1 MVTAVSFCHWLAW
14 PTHCRAPDLPRLASC
29 RSSLLGEDH
38 TSIQQWLA
46 VRCLLMGNK
55 VSDETLMLEYAQGD
69 AASFETLYRRHKD
82 AMYRYLL
89 RQCQNSAIAEELFQ
103 DIWLRIVNARQ
114 NYSVKASFRT
124 WLYQIAHN
132 RLIDHYRRQNT
143 RKLESYLDNAVL
155 ENTASTEVSD
165 PQRIVNGQQQA
176 TQLLELIADL
186 PEAQREAFLLKEEAG
201 MTLEEIAAATGA
213 KSETVK
219 SRLRYAFNRLRQKIG
234 LD

>member
-1 MVTAVSFCHWLAW
+1 
-14 PTHCRAPDLPRLASC
+14 
-29 RSSLLGEDH
+29 
-38 TSIQQWLA
+38 
-46 VRCLLMGNK
+46 MGNK

-69 AASFETLYRRHKD
+69 AAAFETLYRRHKD

-219 SRLRYAFNRLRQKIG
+219 SRLRYAFNRLRQKMG

>member
-14 PTHCRAPDLPRLASC
+14 PTHCQAPDLPNLYPC
-29 RSSLLGEDH
+29 WSSPLGEGH

-46 VRCLLMGNK
+46 VRCLLMGDK

-89 RQCQNSAIAEELFQ
+89 RQCQNSATAEELFQ
-103 DIWLRIVNARQ
+103 DIWLRIINARQ
-114 NYSVKASFRT
+114 DYSVKASFRT

-176 TQLLELIADL
+176 TQLLQLIADL

-201 MTLEEIAAATGA
+201 MTLAEIATDTGA

-219 SRLRYAFNRLRQKIG
+219 SRLRYAFNRLREKMG

>member
-1 MVTAVSFCHWLAW
+1 MSQ
-14 PTHCRAPDLPRLASC
+14 R
-29 RSSLLGEDH
+29 E
-38 TSIQQWLA
+38 
-46 VRCLLMGNK
+46 
-55 VSDETLMLEYAQGD
+55 SDETLMLEYAKGD
-69 AASFETLYRRHKD
+69 AAAFETLYRRYKD

-89 RQCQNSAIAEELFQ
+89 RQCNNSAIAEELFQ
-103 DIWLRIVNARQ
+103 DVWLRIVNARQ
-114 NYSVKASFRT
+114 NYTVKASFRT

-143 RKLESYLDNAVL
+143 RMPESYLEDAIL
-155 ENTASTEVSD
+155 ENAATPEVSD

-176 TQLLELIADL
+176 AHLIELIADL

-201 MTLEEIAAATGA
+201 MTLDEIAAATGA

-219 SRLRYAFNRLRQKIG
+219 SRLRYAFKRLREKMG

>member
-1 MVTAVSFCHWLAW
+1 MSQK
-14 PTHCRAPDLPRLASC
+14 
-29 RSSLLGEDH
+29 E
-38 TSIQQWLA
+38 
-46 VRCLLMGNK
+46 
-55 VSDETLMLEYAQGD
+55 SDETLMLEYAKGD
-69 AASFETLYRRHKD
+69 AAAFESLYQRYKD

-114 NYSVKASFRT
+114 DYTVKASFRT

-143 RKLESYLDNAVL
+143 RKLESYLENAIL
-155 ENTASTEVSD
+155 EKAATTEAND

-176 TQLLELIADL
+176 AYLIELIADL

-201 MTLEEIAAATGA
+201 MTLDEIAAATGA
-213 KSETVK
+213 NRETVK
-219 SRLRYAFNRLRQKIG
+219 SRLRYAFKRLREKMG

>member
-14 PTHCRAPDLPRLASC
+14 PTHCRAPDLPNLDLFW
-29 RSSLLGEDH
+29 SSPLGEGH
-38 TSIQQWLA
+38 SSIQQWLA
-46 VRCLLMGNK
+46 VRCLLMGDK

-69 AASFETLYRRHKD
+69 AAAFETLYRRHKD

-89 RQCQNSAIAEELFQ
+89 RQCQNTAIAEELFQ

-132 RLIDHYRRQNT
+132 RLIDYYRRQNT
-143 RKLESYLDNAVL
+143 RKLESYLDNTVL

-165 PQRIVNGQQQA
+165 PQRIINGQQQA

-186 PEAQREAFLLKEEAG
+186 PEAQRQAFLLKEEAG

-219 SRLRYAFNRLRQKIG
+219 SRLRYAFNRLREKMG
-234 LD
+234 LE